1 MKKTI
6 LLLITIALLLWSCGS
21 ETSVPADGYDTVIL
35 NGRVMDPETN
45 FDAIRNVGI
54 KNGIIAAITEKEIS
68 GEETIDAEGH
78 VVSPG
83 FIDTQTHSHGSF
95 WGVKVSLRDGVTTP
109 MDFEIGVIN
118 VDKWYAEREG
128 KWPVNF
134 GTVAAHE
141 YYRMRVLDNMPLTD
155 PLDVWK
161 LGEMRGVSYD
171 ENGIPDWADTQADL
185 EQLNAILAG
194 LDEELKVGALGIGS
208 TMGYMQNGVTTFEL
222 YQVQKVA
229 ANYGRVF
236 ASHVRFL
243 GNTKPPNEGTL
254 GALEQL
260 ANGIALNQPLLLSHN
275 NNFGWWEVEER
286 LSALREMGYNV
297 WSEYYPYTAGS
308 TTIGSEMLKPGNIQA
323 IGSDYEYMLN
333 PSTGEFMNQEEYER
347 IKAEDPGFMIV
358 LFLPAREDWL
368 KMWLEV
374 PHMTVASDAMP
385 PVDAEGNYLKGDD
398 PYEKF
403 SGHPRTVATHA
414 RVLRLSRE
422 NNVSLMHTLS
432 QLTYWSAKHV
442 GDAGVES
449 MKVRGRMQEGMVA
462 DITIFDPET
471 VTDNADFTNGK
482 NGLPSTGIP
491 FVLVNGQIVVKDSK
505 FQEGVYPGIPIRY
518 PREETGRFVKLEKES
533 YLDRILGKDVVDL
546 PDETLDCCFGS
557 AENKHHKHVQ

>member
-1 MKKTI
+1 
-6 LLLITIALLLWSCGS
+6 
-21 ETSVPADGYDTVIL
+21 
-35 NGRVMDPETN
+35 
-45 FDAIRNVGI
+45 
-54 KNGIIAAITEKEIS
+54 
-68 GEETIDAEGH
+68 
-78 VVSPG
+78 
-83 FIDTQTHSHGSF
+83 
-95 WGVKVSLRDGVTTP
+95 
-109 MDFEIGVIN
+109 
-118 VDKWYAEREG
+118 
-128 KWPVNF
+128 
-134 GTVAAHE
+134 
-141 YYRMRVLDNMPLTD
+141 
-155 PLDVWK
+155 
-161 LGEMRGVSYD
+161 
-171 ENGIPDWADTQADL
+171 
-185 EQLNAILAG
+185 
-194 LDEELKVGALGIGS
+194 
-208 TMGYMQNGVTTFEL
+208 
-222 YQVQKVA
+222 
-229 ANYGRVF
+229 
-236 ASHVRFL
+236 
-243 GNTKPPNEGTL
+243 
-254 GALEQL
+254 
-260 ANGIALNQPLLLSHN
+260 
-275 NNFGWWEVEER
+275 
-286 LSALREMGYNV
+286 
-297 WSEYYPYTAGS
+297 
-308 TTIGSEMLKPGNIQA
+308 
-323 IGSDYEYMLN
+323 
-333 PSTGEFMNQEEYER
+333 MNQEEYER

-471 VTDNADFTNGK
+471 VTDNADFANGK

-557 AENKHHKHVQ
+557 AENRHHKHVQ

>member
-1 MKKTI
+1 MRNLIFTLLAI
-6 LLLITIALLLWSCGS
+6 SLLLFSCSG
-21 ETSVPADGYDTVIL
+21 EKSVKADDYDVVIL

-54 KNGIIAAITEKEIS
+54 KDGTIVSITEKAIS
-68 GEETIDAEGH
+68 GKETIDATGH
-78 VVSPG
+78 VVAPG

-95 WGVKVSLRDGVTTP
+95 WGVKVGLRDGVTTP
-109 MDFEIGVIN
+109 MDFEIGAIN

-141 YYRMRVLDNMPLTD
+141 YHRMRVLDNMPLPD

-161 LGEMRGVSYD
+161 LGEMRGQSYN
-171 ENGIPDWADTQADL
+171 ENGIPDWADTPSDL
-185 EQLNAILAG
+185 EQLNTILAG
-194 LDEELKVGALGIGS
+194 LDEELKDGALGIGS

-222 YQVQKVA
+222 FQVQKVA

-236 ASHVRFL
+236 AAHVRFL
-243 GNTKPPNEGTL
+243 GNTSPPNESAL

-260 ANGIALNQPLLLSHN
+260 ANGLALNQPLLLSHN

-286 LSALREMGYNV
+286 LQMLRDQGYNV

-323 IGSDYEYMLN
+323 IGSDYQYMLN
-333 PSTGEFMNQEEYER
+333 PQTGEYMTQEEYER
-347 IKAEDPGFMIV
+347 LAAEDPGFMIV
-358 LFLPAREDWL
+358 LFLPAREEWL
-368 KMWLEV
+368 KMWIEV

-385 PVDAEGNYLKGDD
+385 PVDAEGNYLEGDA
-398 PYEKF
+398 PYEAF
-403 SGHPRTVATHA
+403 SGHPRTVGTHA
-414 RVLRLSRE
+414 KVLRLGRE
-422 NNVSLMHTLS
+422 NNVPLMFTLS
-432 QLTYWSAKHV
+432 QLSYWSAKHV

-462 DITIFDPET
+462 DITIFNPET
-471 VTDNADFTNGK
+471 ASDNAEYTVGK

-491 FVLVNGQIVVKDSK
+491 YVLVNGQIIVKDSK
-505 FQEGVYPGIPIRY
+505 FQEGLYPGVPIRY
-518 PREETGRFVKLEKES
+518 PREEKGRFETLERES
-533 YLDRILGKDVVDL
+533 YLDKVLGKDVVDL
-546 PDETLDCCFGS
+546 PDETMDCCLGTTDPNH
-557 AENKHHKHVQ
+557 AH